1 MYTIVVSNLPQD
13 VTEVDLL
20 NHFGSI
26 VGRKDAISC
35 ISLAYNNE
43 DEIELCK
50 KRGDIIR
57 KKIILVHV
65 RHTSL
70 SLTIFYNIFFPIGTS
85 S

>member
-1 MYTIVVSNLPQD
+1 MYTIVVSNLPPD

-65 RHTSL
+65 RYIYYRHL
-70 SLTIFYNIFFPIGTS
+70 QYNIFFHIGTS